1 MMHVDPASAA
11 RPAVLGQSRRA
22 FFRGLIGIGATAAMT
37 GLLAACGGSAPVAA
51 PATPGAAQSASTA
64 PTAAAAAAGTTSGPK
79 KGGTLKVALN
89 SDIIGID
96 PHGASAGVDRNVYTA
111 IYNGLVAPDKNLNLV
126 PDLAESWTT
135 PDPKTYVFKLRPNIK
150 FHDGTACDAA
160 AIKKNFD
167 WILDPANASARRPEI
182 TDIEQVLVDDPLT
195 LRISLNGP
203 FAPFLSIISDRAGYI
218 VSPTARDKFGKDYPR
233 NPVGTGP
240 FQFVEWV
247 KDDHAT
253 FKRFDGYFEPNAPL
267 LDQIIYRP
275 IPDLSV
281 ALTELK
287 TGNVDFLYSID
298 PKDVPDIKSTPNL
311 AYLEGPGVGY
321 QGLWVNTVKGPL
333 ANKAL
338 RQAVNLAVDREALL
352 AAAYFGVGQI
362 AQGPI
367 PPSSWAYD
375 ASAPTVKRD
384 LAAAKQ
390 RLAEGGQPGGFKM
403 VLKAQSGSP
412 LQEKISQL
420 VQAQLA
426 DAGIQVEIQTVEFGA
441 LLKVGEQ
448 GDFDAMSL
456 GWSGRIDPD
465 GNIQPIFA
473 SNGTFNYGKYSSQ
486 AVEEGIS
493 RERAASDQASRKQI
507 FQQIQKTIND
517 DAAYIFTYFAPTSF
531 AATRSVQ
538 GFEVTPDGLMR
549 FKTTWKA

>member
-1 MMHVDPASAA
+1 
-11 RPAVLGQSRRA
+11 
-22 FFRGLIGIGATAAMT
+22 
-37 GLLAACGGSAPVAA
+37 
-51 PATPGAAQSASTA
+51 
-64 PTAAAAAAGTTSGPK
+64 
-79 KGGTLKVALN
+79 
-89 SDIIGID
+89 
-96 PHGASAGVDRNVYTA
+96 VYTA